1 MGARLGTVAGWER
14 ISSSTDEPREY
25 VGVGPTKIIYPDHVG
40 DEIAEYW
47 IRFDIEL
54 NYCDS
59 PPISPI
65 VTRTLTNILIVQK
78 FTELPIP
85 DFQEWIDEVTKFETL
100 DVYGMSI
107 IEMGGLRDCGEGE
120 DNYKITITGQGK
132 TELPQPKLLE
142 IEKLKEIQK
151 ERDRKSLEEKEK
163 IKREK
168 LEIESTIE
176 LVKKQV
182 KIYKEMKKEPE
193 PLVKKVSEQMI
204 DYYEEREKELLKIQE
219 KKKKNE
225 LRKIK
230 KLEKELKKEKKE
242 ELKVIEKGIPIPE
255 PIKKELTTMDVIQ
268 ISRLAKSIT
277 KLEKQKEEQ
286 EKYLNITLAAI
297 KRIEESGKLELLLGQ
312 VVTRDRWLDEISRTN
327 RKIEKQN
334 EAIEKIRMS
343 GGA

>member
-25 VGVGPTKIIYPDHVG
+25 VGVGPSKILYPDRIG

-47 IRFDIEL
+47 VRFNIEL

-78 FTELPIP
+78 FIELPLP

-120 DNYKITITGQGK
+120 DNYTITITGQGK

-142 IEKLKEIQK
+142 IEELKEIQK
-151 ERDRKSLEEKEK
+151 ERDRKLLEEKEK
-163 IKREK
+163 IKHEK
-168 LEIESTIE
+168 LEEETKIET
-176 LVKKQV
+176 VKKQV
-182 KIYKEMKKEPE
+182 KLYKEMKKEPE
-193 PLVKKVSEQMI
+193 PLIKKVSEQMI

-219 KKKKNE
+219 KNKKIE

-230 KLEKELKKEKKE
+230 KAEKELNAKKKE
-242 ELKVIEKGIPIPE
+242 ELKTIEKGIPIPE
-255 PIKKELTTMDVIQ
+255 PVKKELTTMDVIQ
-268 ISRLAKSIT
+268 ISRLAKSIS

-286 EKYLNITLAAI
+286 QKYLNVTLGAI
-297 KRIEESGKLELLLGQ
+297 ERIEESGKLELLLGQ
-312 VVTRDRWLDEISRTN
+312 VVTRDRWLDEMTRTN

-334 EAIEKIRMS
+334 EAIEKIKI
-343 GGA
+343 GG